1 MKTITTFFAAFFCC
15 MLLNTASAQFL
26 FKPNAA
32 ICNAVQ
38 QVLTDFPNQL
48 QNITGALVQ
57 DDVQRKDYTS
67 KVNFPGAESCVVTQ
81 YNSKKDKSRSWQ
93 AVMPE
98 VESFAAAKK
107 QYKDLYNQVKN
118 MGIKLND
125 GAKAVKPSGSFEEP
139 KEEKKFARSIFRFS
153 ETDETY
159 KNVKIE
165 VSLHYLI
172 TGWQVSIYVYD
183 KKEDDEILPEAATAN
198 DY

>member
-1 MKTITTFFAAFFCC
+1 
-15 MLLNTASAQFL
+15 
-26 FKPNAA
+26 
-32 ICNAVQ
+32 
-38 QVLTDFPNQL
+38 
-48 QNITGALVQ
+48 
-57 DDVQRKDYTS
+57 
-67 KVNFPGAESCVVTQ
+67 
-81 YNSKKDKSRSWQ
+81 
-93 AVMPE
+93 
-98 VESFAAAKK
+98 
-107 QYKDLYNQVKN
+107 